1 MAEQFSKIDQRC
13 NNTQIQKARQTQSG
27 INTHTLTHTTSTH
40 NNKTAEN

>member
-13 NNTQIQKARQTQSG
+13 NNTQIQKARQIQSG